1 MSAARTEAEFTS
13 GGVGEASEIFPYARI
28 GGHAAPILRTAHIV
42 YPIALDLRE
51 RRVLV
56 AGGGPVGERKVRGLL
71 LAQAAVV
78 VVSPSVTPG
87 LAALA
92 ADGRIT
98 HHARPV
104 EAADVDGARLVF
116 VATNDPA
123 ANAMLVA
130 EARARG
136 ILVDDAAGGGF
147 SDFATAAAYRT
158 GPLTFAVDTSG
169 LSPSFSRRLI
179 RELSERF
186 DESYA
191 RAATTLG
198 FARDYVKSVVPQA
211 LRARVLEAFAER
223 EIAELAAMNPSSVEN
238 EIDEAVTAI
247 ERAQMPVSQAAAG
260 FTQLVCA
267 TRASAL
273 AMWQTRFVMST
284 LAKAG
289 LVSTVSQ
296 ISTKGD
302 RVVDRSLAALGTDGV
317 FVKELERALRERRAD
332 YAVHSCKD
340 LPSTLPDDMTIAAIG
355 EREDPRDAF
364 CSERYASLDALP
376 AGAIVGTS
384 SPRRRAQLQALRPDL
399 VFETIRG
406 NVDTRLRKL
415 RDGEFDAIVLAMAG
429 LTRLGLRATH
439 TVPIDPSLVIPAVGQ
454 GALAIEIRASDTE
467 LGERIAA
474 LMRHPETDLAVRAE
488 RAFLRTLRGG
498 CQAPVGA
505 HATIADGTL
514 RLDAAIAAVDGSHIV
529 RGEQTTTTLDV
540 PAVEALGKALGERL
554 LAEGGAALLAAIE
567 PSADAALEASG
578 EEPGPLA
585 GELLLLPRTQERAST
600 IAPALR
606 GMGAD
611 VIEAASDADAVK
623 ALGDR
628 IPSGLLFPSSGSV
641 HAIEPY
647 LARLLAS
654 GARPMV
660 ATMGEASSAA
670 ASAAGFAPDVIA
682 DEPSVGA
689 FVQSIVRRLLVERET
704 L

>member
-1 MSAARTEAEFTS
+1 MSAARTEAEITS
-13 GGVGEASEIFPYARI
+13 ESVGEPSEISRASNGAR
-28 GGHAAPILRTAHIV
+28 V
-42 YPIALDLRE
+42 YPIALNLKG

-56 AGGGPVGERKVRGLL
+56 AGGGAVAERKVRGLL
-71 LAQAAVV
+71 TADAAVL
-78 VVSPSVTPG
+78 VVSPSLTPG
-87 LAALA
+87 LETLA
-92 ADGRIT
+92 REGRIEY
-98 HHARPV
+98 R
-104 EAADVDGARLVF
+104 ARLADTDDLAGACLF
-116 VATNDPA
+116 FAATNDA
-123 ANAMLVA
+123 SANARMVA

-136 ILVDDAAGGGF
+136 ILVDDASGGSP
-147 SDFATAAAYRT
+147 SDFATAAAYRA
-158 GPLTFAVDTSG
+158 GPLTFAVETGG
-169 LSPSFSRRLI
+169 LSPSFARRLV

-186 DESYA
+186 DESYG
-191 RAATTLG
+191 RAAVTLG
-198 FARDYVKSVVPQA
+198 FARDYVKSVVPQE
-211 LRARVLEAFAER
+211 LRARVMEGFAER
-223 EIAELAAMNPSSVEN
+223 DIAELAAMNPSTVEN
-238 EIDEAVTAI
+238 EIDEAVT
-247 ERAQMPVSQAAAG
+247 QALVEQPADAPALNES
-260 FTQLVCA
+260 FTHLVCA

-273 AMWQTRFVMST
+273 AMWQTRHVM
-284 LAKAG
+284 AAFAQAG
-289 LVSTVSQ
+289 LVSTVLQ

-355 EREDPRDAF
+355 KREDPRDAF

-429 LTRLGLRATH
+429 LTRLGLAATY
-439 TVPIDPSLVIPAVGQ
+439 TVAIDPNLVIPAVGQ
-454 GALAIEIRASDTE
+454 GALAIEIRAGDADSE
-467 LGERIAA
+467 LGQRIASV
-474 LMRHPETDLAVRAE
+474 MRDDATDLAVRAE

-505 HATIADGTL
+505 HATIANGAL
-514 RLDAAIAAVDGSHIV
+514 RLDAAICAVDGSRIV
-529 RGEQTTTTLDV
+529 RGNDSTRELNV
-540 PAVEALGKALGERL
+540 ANVEALGAALGKRL
-554 LAEGGAALLAAIE
+554 LAEGGDALLAALE
-567 PSADAALEASG
+567 PASVAQ
-578 EEPGPLA
+578 ERDERAGPLA
-585 GELLLLPRTQERAST
+585 GELLLLPRTQERPST

-611 VIEAASDADAVK
+611 VIEAANDADVDR

-654 GARPMV
+654 GARPLV

-670 ASAAGFAPDVIA
+670 ASAVGFVPDVVA

-689 FVQSIVRRLLVERET
+689 FVQSIVRRLLVERE
-704 L
+704 LL

>member
-1 MSAARTEAEFTS
+1 
-13 GGVGEASEIFPYARI
+13 
-28 GGHAAPILRTAHIV
+28 V
-42 YPIALDLRE
+42 YPIALDLRDK
-51 RRVLV
+51 RVLV
-56 AGGGPVGERKVRGLL
+56 AGGGPVAERKVRGLL
-71 LAQAAVV
+71 LANAAVE
-78 VVSPSVTPG
+78 VVSPSLTPG

-92 ADGRIT
+92 ADGRIA
-98 HHARPV
+98 HHARTA
-104 EAADVDGARLVF
+104 EAHDVDGARIVF

-130 EARARG
+130 AARAQN
-136 ILVDDAAGGGF
+136 ILVNDAAGGGIF
-147 SDFATAAAYRT
+147 NDAAGGGPSDFATAAAYRT

-169 LSPSFSRRLI
+169 LSPSFARRLV

-247 ERAQMPVSQAAAG
+247 ERAQRPVPQAPAG

-284 LAKAG
+284 LAKEG
-289 LVSTVSQ
+289 LVSTVLQ

-399 VFETIRG
+399 AFETIRG

-439 TVPIDPSLVIPAVGQ
+439 TVPIDPTLVVPAVGQ
-454 GALAIEIRASDTE
+454 GALAIEIRATDTQ
-467 LGERIAA
+467 LGEQIAA
-474 LMRHPETDLAVRAE
+474 VMRHPATDLAVRAE

-505 HATIADGTL
+505 HATIVDGTL
-514 RLDAAIAAVDGSHIV
+514 RLDAAIAAVDGSRIV
-529 RGEQTTTTLDV
+529 RGEESTRSLDV
-540 PAVEALGKALGERL
+540 ATAEALGTALGERL
-554 LAEGGAALLAAIE
+554 LAEGGAALLAAIVDA
-567 PSADAALEASG
+567 PAAADTPE

-611 VIEAASDADAVK
+611 VIEAASDADAVE

-670 ASAAGFAPDVIA
+670 ASAAGFAPDVVA

-689 FVQSIVRRLLVERET
+689 FVQSIVRRLLVERES

>member
-1 MSAARTEAEFTS
+1 MGA
-13 GGVGEASEIFPYARI
+13 Y
-28 GGHAAPILRTAHIV
+28 V
-42 YPIALDLRE
+42 YPIALDLRA

-56 AGGGPVGERKVRGLL
+56 AGGGPVAERKVRGLL
-71 LAQAAVV
+71 LAGAEIV
-78 VVSPSVTPG
+78 VVSPTVTAG
-87 LAALA
+87 LAALV
-92 ADGRIT
+92 ADGRVT
-98 HHARPV
+98 HDARR
-104 EAADVDGARLVF
+104 AQATDVDGARLVF
-116 VATNDPA
+116 VATNDDA
-123 ANAMLVA
+123 ANAMLVEA
-130 EARARG
+130 ARARG
-136 ILVDDAAGGGF
+136 VLVDNAAGGGE

-158 GPLTFAVDTSG
+158 GPLTFAVDTGG
-169 LSPSFSRRLI
+169 LSPSFSRRLV
-179 RELSERF
+179 RELGERF

-198 FARDYVKSVVPQA
+198 FARDYVKSVVPQM
-211 LRARVLEAFAER
+211 LRARVLEDFAER

-238 EIDEAVTAI
+238 EIDEAVNALQQPET
-247 ERAQMPVSQAAAG
+247 PVPSIIADL
-260 FTQLVCA
+260 THLVCA

-273 AMWQTRFVMST
+273 AMWQTRFVMAT
-284 LAKAG
+284 FARAG
-289 LVSTVSQ
+289 LVSTVLQ

-340 LPSTLPDDMTIAAIG
+340 LPSTLPGDMTIAAIG

-364 CSERYASLDALP
+364 CSERYASLEALP

-399 VFETIRG
+399 AFETIRG

-439 TVPIDPSLVIPAVGQ
+439 TVPIDPSLVVPAVGQ
-454 GALAIEIRASDTE
+454 GALAIEIRATDTA
-467 LGERIAA
+467 LGEQIASV
-474 LMRHPETDLAVRAE
+474 MRHPETDLAVRAE

-505 HATIADGTL
+505 HATVKDGML
-514 RLDAAIAAVDGSHIV
+514 RLDAAIAAVDGSRIV
-529 RGEQTTTTLDV
+529 RGEQATRTLDV
-540 PAVEALGKALGERL
+540 ATVEALGTALGERL
-554 LAEGGAALLAAIE
+554 LAEGGAALLAEIAPPE
-567 PSADAALEASG
+567 TQEVRDAEQ
-578 EEPGPLA
+578 GPLA

-611 VIEAASDADAVK
+611 VIEAASDADAVE

-641 HAIEPY
+641 HAIESY
-647 LARLLAS
+647 LARLRAS
-654 GARPMV
+654 GARPLV

-670 ASAAGFAPDVIA
+670 ASAAGFAPDIIA

-689 FVQSIVRRLLVERET
+689 FVQSIVRRLLVERES

>member
-1 MSAARTEAEFTS
+1 M
-13 GGVGEASEIFPYARI
+13 
-28 GGHAAPILRTAHIV
+28 
-42 YPIALDLRE
+42 
-51 RRVLV
+51 LV
-56 AGGGPVGERKVRGLL
+56 AGGGPVAERKVRGLL
-71 LAQAAVV
+71 LASAAVEI
-78 VVSPSVTPG
+78 VSPSVTPG
-87 LAALA
+87 LAALI
-92 ADGRIT
+92 ADGRVT
-98 HHARPV
+98 HHART
-104 EAADVDGARLVF
+104 AQTGDVDGARLVF
-116 VATNDPA
+116 VATNDAA

-130 EARARG
+130 AARERG
-136 ILVDDAAGGGF
+136 ILVDDAAGGGP

-169 LSPSFSRRLI
+169 LSPSFSRRLV

-247 ERAQMPVSQAAAG
+247 ERAQMPVPQAAAA

-273 AMWQTRFVMST
+273 AMWQTRFVMAE

-289 LVSTVSQ
+289 IVSTVSQ

-364 CSERYASLDALP
+364 CSERYASLDDLP

-399 VFETIRG
+399 AFETIRG

-454 GALAIEIRASDTE
+454 GALAIEVRASDAQLRE
-467 LGERIAA
+467 QIAKV
-474 LMRHPETDLAVRAE
+474 MRHTETDLAVRAE

-505 HATIADGTL
+505 HATIVDGTL
-514 RLDAAIAAVDGSHIV
+514 RLNAAIAAVDGAHIV
-529 RGEQTTTTLDV
+529 RGEQSTRTLDV
-540 PAVEALGKALGERL
+540 GTAEALGTELGERL

-567 PSADAALEASG
+567 PAAAPEAHG
-578 EEPGPLA
+578 EEAGPLA

-611 VIEAASDADAVK
+611 VIEAASDADAVE

-670 ASAAGFAPDVIA
+670 ASAAGFAPDVVA

>member
-1 MSAARTEAEFTS
+1 MLRPKGARRGDFEKVEC
-13 GGVGEASEIFPYARI
+13 
-28 GGHAAPILRTAHIV
+28 V
-42 YPIALDLRE
+42 YPVALDLRD

-56 AGGGPVGERKVRGLL
+56 AGGGPVAERKVRGLL
-71 LAQAAVV
+71 LASAAVE
-78 VVSPSVTPG
+78 VVSPTITPG
-87 LAALA
+87 LTALV
-92 ADGRIT
+92 ADGRIAY
-98 HHARPV
+98 HARAV
-104 EAADVDGARLVF
+104 EERDVEGARLVF

-130 EARARG
+130 AARARG
-136 ILVDDAAGGGF
+136 ILVDDAAGGGP

-169 LSPSFSRRLI
+169 LSPSFSRRLV

-247 ERAQMPVSQAAAG
+247 ERAQMPVQQAAAG

-273 AMWQTRFVMST
+273 AMWQTRFVMSE

-289 LVSTVSQ
+289 VVSTVLQ

-399 VFETIRG
+399 AFETIRG

-429 LTRLGLRATH
+429 LTRLGLRATY

-454 GALAIEIRASDTE
+454 GALAIEIRASDPQ
-467 LGERIAA
+467 LGEQIASV
-474 LMRHPETDLAVRAE
+474 MRHPETDLAVRAE

-505 HATIADGTL
+505 HAMISDGTL
-514 RLDAAIAAVDGSHIV
+514 RLNAAIAAVDGSHIV
-529 RGEQTTTTLDV
+529 RGEQSTQTLDV
-540 PAVEALGKALGERL
+540 AAAEALGTELGERL
-554 LAEGGAALLAAIE
+554 LNDGGAALLAAIE
-567 PSADAALEASG
+567 PASAPATSG
-578 EEPGPLA
+578 EEAGPLA

-611 VIEAASDADAVK
+611 VIEAANDADAVE

-641 HAIEPY
+641 RAIEPY